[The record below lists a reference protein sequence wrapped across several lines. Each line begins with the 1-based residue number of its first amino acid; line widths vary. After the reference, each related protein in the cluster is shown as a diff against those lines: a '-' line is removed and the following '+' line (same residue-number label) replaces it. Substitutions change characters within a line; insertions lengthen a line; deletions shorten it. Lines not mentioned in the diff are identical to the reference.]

1 MCLGFWRALWSPK
14 SPNTQQLASGMSSA
28 RLSTQNSCLLSGVS
42 FAPGPEQQ
50 QRSRA
55 HPRRP
60 RGWAAPAANVS
71 ELRLRTRL
79 RFYLNHFPSPLRFAC
94 YFLLASRAGGGAHR
108 RLPWPHEHP
117 GLGKRGWGCSP
128 SPRPLSAP
136 QVLAQHLPSDT
147 SGVCTMPK
155 AQHRPQ
161 GEPEEPSKPRWF
173 APTTCLE
180 RRCMTL
186 ALLTCLSP
194 SPLQTHLH
202 PSFPSPSSHSSSS
215 SPTQSPPPHF
225 PHRPS

>member
-1 MCLGFWRALWSPK
+1 MLR
-14 SPNTQQLASGMSSA
+14 
-28 RLSTQNSCLLSGVS
+28 VH
-42 FAPGPEQQ
+42 EQQ

-94 YFLLASRAGGGAHR
+94 YFLLASRAGGGARR

-136 QVLAQHLPSDT
+136 HVLAQHLPSDA
-147 SGVCTMPK
+147 SGVCTVPK

-173 APTTCLE
+173 APTTCPE
-180 RRCMTL
+180 CRCMTL